1 MPLIKK
7 NKVILGLGGL
17 ALAVYLTKKY
27 FAGGVCKSQAKLHG
41 KTVIVTGSN
50 TGIGKQKMFSYWTQK
65 LFSTNLKIHLIFFL
79 HISGKETAKNLVQR
93 GAKVILACRN
103 SERANKAA
111 EDIRKSTNQG
121 TICVMKLDLAS
132 FESVRQF
139 AKEVTKLRKNF
150 KNLSQIKDIIFFYF
164 IFSSF

>member
-1 MPLIKK
+1 MVSKKCFPIEHKNCSVLILKF
-7 NKVILGLGGL
+7 I
-17 ALAVYLTKKY
+17 YL
-27 FAGGVCKSQAKLHG
+27 
-41 KTVIVTGSN
+41 
-50 TGIGKQKMFSYWTQK
+50 
-65 LFSTNLKIHLIFFL
+65 FL

-139 AKEVTKLRKNF
+139 AKEVTKLRTNF
-150 KNLSQIKDIIFFYF
+150 MNLSQSKDINLFLSYFF
-164 IFSSF
+164 

>member
-1 MPLIKK
+1 M
-7 NKVILGLGGL
+7 
-17 ALAVYLTKKY
+17 
-27 FAGGVCKSQAKLHG
+27 
-41 KTVIVTGSN
+41 
-50 TGIGKQKMFSYWTQK
+50 
-65 LFSTNLKIHLIFFL
+65 FSTNLKIHLIFFL

-111 EDIRKSTNQG
+111 EDIRNSTNQG

-139 AKEVTKLRKNF
+139 AKEVKK
-150 KNLSQIKDIIFFYF
+150 
-164 IFSSF
+164 

>member
-1 MPLIKK
+1 MVSKK
-7 NKVILGLGGL
+7 CFPIEHKNCSV
-17 ALAVYLTKKY
+17 
-27 FAGGVCKSQAKLHG
+27 
-41 KTVIVTGSN
+41 
-50 TGIGKQKMFSYWTQK
+50 
-65 LFSTNLKIHLIFFL
+65 STNLKIHLFFL

-93 GAKVILACRN
+93 GARVILACRN
-103 SERANKAA
+103 LERANKAA

-139 AKEVTKLRKNF
+139 AKEVTKLRKNL

>member
-1 MPLIKK
+1 M
-7 NKVILGLGGL
+7 
-17 ALAVYLTKKY
+17 
-27 FAGGVCKSQAKLHG
+27 
-41 KTVIVTGSN
+41 
-50 TGIGKQKMFSYWTQK
+50 
-65 LFSTNLKIHLIFFL
+65 
-79 HISGKETAKNLVQR
+79 
-93 GAKVILACRN
+93 ILACRN
-103 SERANKAA
+103 LERANKAA

>member
-1 MPLIKK
+1 M
-7 NKVILGLGGL
+7 
-17 ALAVYLTKKY
+17 Y
-27 FAGGVCKSQAKLHG
+27 
-41 KTVIVTGSN
+41 
-50 TGIGKQKMFSYWTQK
+50 
-65 LFSTNLKIHLIFFL
+65 FFL

-93 GAKVILACRN
+93 GARVILACRN
-103 SERANKAA
+103 LERANKAA